1 MKHLSHPSIG
11 TALYVGLLL
20 LAAAVLAGCGTL
32 DGKLENRVACTAAK
46 DAAFVV
52 SLWGP
57 VGISATIADQD
68 RAVICK

>member
-1 MKHLSHPSIG
+1 MKRTII
-11 TALYVGLLL
+11 AL
-20 LAAAVLAGCGTL
+20 AVLALLSGCGSL
-32 DGKLENRVACTAAK
+32 DGVVLANRVACTVAK